1 MEQQNLSDTDQF
13 LTLGAT
19 SDESQSPKEP
29 VTHVNAAAE
38 NNNNVVS
45 AVNVATGPASASEL
59 VVAVT
64 NSEAV
69 GSGLVVKRGR
79 GRPRK
84 QEAVRNSVSPLSE
97 VAPPPPGFFNQTKRG
112 RGRPRGSGKLQVM
125 ASIGGFMQET
135 AGGSFIP
142 HALSVQIGENLV
154 GAIMSFFEK
163 GPLSVC
169 ILSATG
175 AISNVTIREHS
186 GSNHIMRFEGTFEIL
201 SLSGACTFVCGI
213 NGPVRTSGSLRISMA
228 KSDGNVFG
236 GILESALVASCP
248 IQLVMAT
255 FKQTMNSQFKRKQL
269 FGFSNVPLMLES
281 PDSERGKMKVPKW
294 TEGEKSCSSPPPTG
308 LEPTTIP
315 DCVADNVF
323 SATLNGGTDNGITP
337 HNVHSACFIGVDMD
351 NQAPQSASDDSD
363 QKTSADVNANVIEL

>member
-29 VTHVNAAAE
+29 VTHVNAAAD

-45 AVNVATGPASASEL
+45 TVNVATGSGSEL
-59 VVAVT
+59 VVAVP

-79 GRPRK
+79 G
-84 QEAVRNSVSPLSE
+84 
-97 VAPPPPGFFNQTKRG
+97 G
-112 RGRPRGSGKLQVM
+112 RGSMRLSGTRR
-125 ASIGGFMQET
+125 GFMQET
-135 AGGSFIP
+135 AGGNFIP

-154 GAIMSFFEK
+154 GMIMSFFEK
-163 GPLSVC
+163 SPLSVC

-175 AISNVTIREHS
+175 AISNVTIR
-186 GSNHIMRFEGTFEIL
+186 GSNHIMRLEGTYEIL
-201 SLSGACTFVCGI
+201 SLSGTSTFTCGI
-213 NGPVRTSGSLRISMA
+213 NGPVRTIGSLRISMA

-236 GILESALVASCP
+236 GTLESALVAGCP

-255 FKQTMNSQFKRKQL
+255 FKQNMNTQIKRKQL

-281 PDSERGKMKVPKW
+281 PDSERGKLKVPKW

-308 LEPTTIP
+308 LEPTTVP
-315 DCVADNVF
+315 DCVAENVF
-323 SATLNGGTDNGITP
+323 SATPNGGTDNGITP

-363 QKTSADVNANVIEL
+363 QKTSADENANVIEL